1 MDRTN
6 FLKPTGLLTLG
17 ALLMNDLKSLAN
29 TFTQWE
35 DTETI
40 TPFFVCGTLRTFICT
55 WSK

>member
-6 FLKPTGLLTLG
+6 FLNPTGLLTLR

-29 TFTQWE
+29 TVSQWE

-40 TPFFVCGTLRTFICT
+40 MPVLFV
-55 WSK
+55 